1 MTVNELLLVIGS
13 FEANSISGT
22 TGRCVECGEAADM
35 GTPQQMAHGNGCD
48 TDAAINLLE
57 YDLYLMRKRIA
68 KQHGKVNEA
77 NRLSGL
83 PPLSME

>member
-35 GTPQQMAHGNGCD
+35 GTPQQMAHGYGCD
-48 TDAAINLLE
+48 TAVALLILE
-57 YDLYLMRKRIA
+57 NELYTLRKRIA
-68 KQHGKVNEA
+68 KHHEGERQ
-77 NRLSGL
+77 
-83 PPLSME
+83 